1 MQKIVT
7 IGGGTGHFQLLRGL
21 KNYDC
26 EISAVVSMSDNGGST
41 GKLMDEYGILP
52 PGDIRQCLIA
62 LADNEKGRQLREIFN
77 YRFKKGEGLN
87 GHNLGN
93 LILTALTDLYGDVGS
108 FKEACKMLD
117 VEGKVI
123 PVTIDKVKL
132 FGKLEGGEILEG
144 QTEVSYPSSGKIENI
159 FHDPKGYICKEAKE
173 AILEADKIVIC
184 PGDLYGSILPNF
196 VIDGVR
202 EALQESKAK
211 KIYVCNLVTKQG
223 NFNFKASDFVGEI
236 EKYSGVEMDNI
247 ILNKSDIS
255 EEVKKKYLLEKSN
268 IVEDDLIDDARVVR
282 GNFVEVYPSESKT
295 LLRHNP
301 KNIAR
306 EIIGL

>member
-26 EISAVVSMSDNGGST
+26 DITAVVSMSDDGGST
-41 GKLMDEYGILP
+41 GKLRDEYGILP
-52 PGDIRQCLIA
+52 PGDVRQCLIA
-62 LADNEKGRQLREIFN
+62 LADEKKGRQLREIFN

-87 GHNLGN
+87 GHSLGN
-93 LILTALTDLYGDVGS
+93 LILTALTDMYGDVGGVKS
-108 FKEACKMLD
+108 AGDILG
-117 VEGKVI
+117 VSGKVL

-132 FGKLEGGEILEG
+132 FGELDDGTALEG
-144 QTEVSYPSSGKIENI
+144 QTEVSYPSSGKIKKI
-159 FHDPKGYICKEAKE
+159 FHVPEGYMNKEVKE
-173 AILEADKIVIC
+173 AIMGADKIVIC

-196 VIDGVR
+196 IINGVG
-202 EALQESKAK
+202 EALQESNAK

-223 NFNFKASDFVGEI
+223 NFDFKASDFVSEI
-236 EKYSGVEMDNI
+236 EKYSGVKMDRV
-247 ILNKSDIS
+247 ILHSGDIS
-255 EEVKKKYLLEKSN
+255 EEIKNKYLLENSK
-268 IVEDDLIDDARVVR
+268 IVEDDLEEDEKTVR
-282 GNFVEVYPSESKT
+282 GNFVEAYPSESKT

-301 KNIAR
+301 KNISR